1 MALSSFGFGGA
12 NMHMVFS
19 GRGGQRINL
28 LQSDSSSSDGSVSED
43 APADVVTPLAARTSE
58 GLAYLAKIV
67 NEVSRPAF
75 PPEGPTQ
82 ESQFLAVLMP
92 LEIFQQF

>member
-1 MALSSFGFGGA
+1 
-12 NMHMVFS
+12 MHMVMS

-43 APADVVTPLAARTSE
+43 APADVVTPLAARTAE

-67 NEVSRPAF
+67 NEVSRPACLTDSRTCHNKVF
-75 PPEGPTQ
+75 SAIDGISLWHATC
-82 ESQFLAVLMP
+82 L
-92 LEIFQQF
+92 

>member
-28 LQSDSSSSDGSVSED
+28 LQSDGSSGDGSVSEE
-43 APADVVTPLAARTSE
+43 AATEIVTPLAARTSE

-67 NEVSRPAF
+67 NEVLNADCIQIVHSFTGHPF
-75 PPEGPTQ
+75 
-82 ESQFLAVLMP
+82 
-92 LEIFQQF
+92 